1 MMKLYGFDISTPC
14 NKVRYVANKLGM
26 DYEYIIINALEGEH
40 KSEEHI
46 KRHPAGKVPVINDDG
61 FILFESNAIVKY
73 LADKINSPLYPKDL
87 KQRAIID
94 QWMDFINI
102 HVANGVNKV
111 FGNRIIFPK
120 VGIEIDERSIQ
131 DGLSFLDRFL
141 PILDNQ
147 LKNNQYIAGDKLT
160 LADFCLIACID
171 PLEVIQVEISLYSH
185 LKAYREALMAED
197 FYQKCFSTYADCLTN
212 LG

>member
-1 MMKLYGFDISTPC
+1 MMKLYGFDMSTPC
-14 NKVRYVANKLGM
+14 NKVRYVANKIGIE
-26 DYEYIIINALEGEH
+26 YEYIIINALEGEH
-40 KSEEHI
+40 QSEEHI

-73 LADKINSPLYPKDL
+73 LADKTSSSLYPKDL

-94 QWMDFINI
+94 QWMDFTSV
-102 HVANGVNKV
+102 HVANAVNKV

-120 VGIEIDERSIQ
+120 VGIDIDERSIQ

-147 LKNNQYIAGDKLT
+147 LKNNQYLAGDKLT
-160 LADFCLIACID
+160 LADFCLISYID
-171 PLEVIQVEISLYSH
+171 PLELIQVEITSYPH
-185 LKAYREALMAED
+185 LKTYQKELMAED
-197 FYQKCFSTYADCLTN
+197 FYQKCFTAYADCLK
-212 LG
+212 GFR

>member
-1 MMKLYGFDISTPC
+1 MKLYGFDISTPC